1 MNKKNIRKITDMD
14 IVESFENFLDE
25 ALTPDSQDEAE
36 KIIQEAGIDPAR
48 WNHDVYTMVQ
58 NLLRESPLN
67 WRNVREEE
75 ITREVKELERIPRR
89 LSKSKQKLIEMIE
102 ACLAEIYPSKK
113 RVPAA
118 YRNFKEITREDMA
131 SLLQELEYQVQKKR
145 EKDNG

>member
-1 MNKKNIRKITDMD
+1 M
-14 IVESFENFLDE
+14 
-25 ALTPDSQDEAE
+25 
-36 KIIQEAGIDPAR
+36 
-48 WNHDVYTMVQ
+48 YTMVQ
-58 NLLRESPLN
+58 SLLRDSPLN
-67 WRNVREEE
+67 WRNVSDEE
-75 ITREVKELERIPRR
+75 ISRNIRELEKIPRR

-102 ACLAEIYPSKK
+102 VCLAEIYPSKK